1 MDSLE
6 STASVPAGTAVPA
19 ADIARLRAF
28 NRFLTARVGALDP
41 GHLGSPWSLTEVRTF
56 HELLHR
62 GRSETSDLRRA
73 MDIDA
78 GQLSRVLARLESA
91 GLVARAPSPAD
102 GRRNT
107 VELTS
112 AGARAAA
119 LMDERADAKI
129 GGLLAALAPE
139 ERARLAGALNTVRTL
154 LGSGRPGGDGAPA
167 PVLRP
172 LAPGDLGWVLD
183 RHGALYAQEYGWG
196 ADYEALV
203 ARLIADFA
211 TGHDPERERGWIAE
225 LGGERV
231 GSVFCTRADDET
243 AKLRLLLLEPAAR
256 GHGLGRRL
264 VEECMDFAR
273 EAGYRRMTLW
283 TQSCLTA
290 ARSIYARAG
299 FTLRES
305 RPHRDFGDGLV
316 SEVWDRE
323 L

>member
-6 STASVPAGTAVPA
+6 TTASAPDGAAVPA

-41 GHLGSPWSLTEVRTF
+41 GHLDSPWSLTEVRAF

-91 GLVARAPSPAD
+91 GLVVRAPSPAD
-102 GRRNT
+102 GRKNT
-107 VELTS
+107 VELTP

-119 LMDERADAKI
+119 LMDARADAKI
-129 GGLLAALAPE
+129 GGLLAPLTPG
-139 ERARLAGALNTVRTL
+139 ERARLTGALAAVREL
-154 LGSGRPGGDGAPA
+154 LAPDRPAGAPA

-172 LAPGDLGWVLD
+172 LGPGDLGWVLD

-203 ARLIADFA
+203 AKIVADFA
-211 TGHDPERERGWIAE
+211 AGHDPERERGWIAE
-225 LGGERV
+225 LDGERV
-231 GSVFCTRADDET
+231 GSVFCTRADEET
-243 AKLRLLLLEPAAR
+243 AQLRLLLLEPAAR

-273 EAGYRRMTLW
+273 AAGYRRMKLW

-290 ARSIYARAG
+290 ARSIYSRAG

-316 SEVWDRE
+316 AEVWDRE